1 MVRLPSSA
9 WLGLAML
16 FLCVPHNAGAQL
28 STGDVHVY
36 VTLPDDR
43 PPQEQVKVGLI
54 AAGNQ
59 VAETFT
65 NDHGQAQ
72 FLGIAIGT
80 YHVQVRG
87 EGIQDTESEAFEV
100 DARKASQTVFVRVK
114 PSSENRDA
122 HRNSAD
128 PTVSAEDLKIPEK
141 ASREFDKANELM
153 SKQQWQKA
161 VDRLEKAL
169 ALYPNYPQAYNNLGV
184 AYARLGDSDKEREA
198 LEKAITA
205 NDHFAPAL
213 VNLGQMEMQQHQFAA
228 AEHDFE
234 KAISVGPADVR
245 TLVLLAQAELLN
257 AQFQEVI
264 ETAHKVHAMSHAS
277 YARVHYVAARACE
290 RLNRLP
296 EAVSELKLFLQ
307 EEPSGPFTAAATQE
321 LAALENTL
329 R

>member
-1 MVRLPSSA
+1 MLRLPA
-9 WLGLAML
+9 FVWLGLAVV
-16 FLCVPHNAGAQL
+16 FLSLSKAGAQL

-43 PPQEQVKVGLI
+43 PPQEQIRVELI

-59 VAETFT
+59 VAQTFT

-80 YHVQVRG
+80 YHVRVSG
-87 EGIQDTESEAFEV
+87 GGIQETESEAFEV
-100 DARKASQTVFVRVK
+100 DARKASQTVFVRVR
-114 PSSENRDA
+114 PSSENRGAKTSVD
-122 HRNSAD
+122 S
-128 PTVSAEDLKIPEK
+128 TVSTEELKIPEK

-161 VDRLEKAL
+161 VERLEKVL

-184 AYARLGDSDKEREA
+184 AYARLGDRDKEREA

-205 NDHFAPAL
+205 NDHFAPAF

-234 KAISVGPADVR
+234 RAISVAPADVR

-257 AQFQEVI
+257 TQFQEVI

>member
-1 MVRLPSSA
+1 MVRLPPFA

-16 FLCVPHNAGAQL
+16 SLSVPPASAQL

-36 VTLPDDR
+36 VTLPDER
-43 PPQEQVKVGLI
+43 SPQEQVKVELI

-80 YHVQVRG
+80 YHVRVSG
-87 EGIQDTESEAFEV
+87 GGIQDTESEAFEV
-100 DARKASQTVFVRVK
+100 DARKATQTVFVRVM
-114 PSSENRDA
+114 PSSENQGANRS
-122 HRNSAD
+122 SAD
-128 PTVSAEDLKIPEK
+128 PTVSAENLRIPGK
-141 ASREFDKANELM
+141 ATREFDKASELM

-161 VDRLEKAL
+161 AERLQKAL

-184 AYARLGDSDKEREA
+184 VYARLGDSDKEREA
-198 LEKAITA
+198 LEKALSA

-234 KAISVGPADVR
+234 RAASVGPADVR

-257 AQFQEVI
+257 TQFQEVI
-264 ETAHKVHAMSHAS
+264 ETAHKVHTMSHAS
-277 YARVHYVAARACE
+277 FARVHYVAARACE
-290 RLNRLP
+290 RLHRFP